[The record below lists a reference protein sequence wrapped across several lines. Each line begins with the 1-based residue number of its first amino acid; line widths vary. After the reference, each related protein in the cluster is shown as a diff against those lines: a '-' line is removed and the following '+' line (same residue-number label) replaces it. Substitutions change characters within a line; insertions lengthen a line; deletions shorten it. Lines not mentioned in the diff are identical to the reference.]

1 MHAPQM
7 VLPRRIAIALLCLA
21 AAARAETTNSST
33 GPLWQR
39 WFAEDRALDTF
50 VPARKKLSD
59 DGLGFGGSYTTDLL
73 GNPAGGQ
80 RQGFTYYGQLQLILA
95 ADLEKLIKWKDAYFV
110 ASMFD
115 SAGNNLSRNYIGNY
129 FNVTEV
135 ASIPTV
141 VLGQMYFEQ
150 RFLDDKISLKIG
162 RMGVGSD
169 FVIMD
174 IFNLYVGGIDGHTPV
189 FVWNTFWSGA
199 ATSTWAGVLKV
210 EPRKDWT
217 LRLGVYQAT
226 TANRVIANHGLNMDF
241 NPSDGVEIFGE
252 AGWKTRLRD
261 PWGDGEALPGEHKF
275 GGYWSSWEYPE
286 FGGGTGA
293 NTHGLYWIGQ
303 QMVWRERAKTDEGVT
318 LWYSFVYA
326 PTGNISRFP
335 FFSGAGGGWQGALPG
350 REEDWILFGSYFGTM
365 SRDFAAKREAQGLG
379 DPTYEWVLEWDYR
392 AQLTPWLYVMPC
404 AQWVINPG
412 GTGRIPDALVL
423 GAEIGVTF

>member
-1 MHAPQM
+1 MLSTHKAAVIA
-7 VLPRRIAIALLCLA
+7 VLLLATA
-21 AAARAETTNSST
+21 AASRGEMTNGTAS
-33 GPLWQR
+33 PLWQR
-39 WFAEDRALDTF
+39 WMADERALDVF
-50 VPARKKLSD
+50 IPNRKSLSD
-59 DGLGFGGSYTTDLL
+59 EGLGIGGSYTTDLL
-73 GNPAGGQ
+73 GNPVGGR

-95 ADLEKLIKWKDAYFV
+95 ADLGKLVKWKDAYFV

-141 VLGQMYFEQ
+141 VLGQVYFEQ
-150 RFLDDKISLKIG
+150 RFLDDKISLKLG

-174 IFNLYVGGIDGHTPV
+174 MFNLYVGGIDGHTPV

-199 ATSTWAGVLKV
+199 ATSTWAGVLKA
-210 EPRKDWT
+210 EPHEDWT
-217 LRLGVYQAT
+217 LRLGIYQAT
-226 TANRVIANHGLNMDF
+226 KANRVIANHGLNMDF

-252 AGWKTRLRD
+252 AGWKTKLRD

-275 GGYWSSWEYPE
+275 GGYWSGWEYPK
-286 FGGGTGA
+286 FGGGTDA
-293 NTHGLYWIGQ
+293 NTWGFYWIGQ

-318 LWYSFVYA
+318 LWYSLVYA
-326 PTGNISRFP
+326 PTENVSRFP
-335 FFSGAGGGWQGALPG
+335 FFNGAGGGWQGAIPG
-350 REEDWILFGSYFGTM
+350 REEDWILFGSYFGSI
-365 SRDFAAKREAQGLG
+365 SRDFASAQVAKGAG

-392 AQLTPWLYVMPC
+392 AQLTQWLYVMPC
-404 AQWVINPG
+404 VQWVINPG